1 MPDFKILRFD
11 TLPSTQD
18 HAVELAKSAEGREW
32 TAVAAGSQTKGRGTG
47 GNEWYS
53 PAGQNLYFSL
63 IVWPPEALAG
73 LAVMNHAAALAVVEV
88 LSGYGVGCR
97 IKWPNDVLAGGRKL
111 CGILSTSGVN
121 RRGENFA
128 VCGVGLNVETLEF
141 PAGLSGLAT
150 SMKLV
155 TGQSPDKEELLRK
168 LVAALTRRFRLLFKS
183 GFAGEVREY
192 VSLMAQIGEPYKA
205 GEGGPEG
212 TITGISEKGWLLVKY
227 SGGVEAVIPHG

>member
-1 MPDFKILRFD
+1 MPSKIIRFNS
-11 TLPSTQD
+11 LPSTQD
-18 HAVELAKSAEGREW
+18 HAADLARNSEDREW
-32 TAVAAGSQTKGRGTG
+32 KAITAGAQTKGRGTG
-47 GNEWYS
+47 GNDWYS

-63 IVWPPEALAG
+63 IVWPPVALAG
-73 LAVMNHAAALAVVEV
+73 PAVMNHAAALAVVEV
-88 LSGYGVGCR
+88 LSGYGVACR
-97 IKWPNDVLAGGRKL
+97 IKWPNDVLAGGKKL

-155 TGQSPDKEELLRK
+155 TGQSPDKEELLLK

-192 VSLMAQIGEPYKA
+192 VSLMAQIGEPYTA
-205 GEGGPEG
+205 GEGGPAG
-212 TITGISEKGWLLVKY
+212 TIAGISEKGWLLVKY